1 MSPTPYG
8 DIIARAIGVGVEVA
22 LLVSGDGGASTPIA
36 ATLVTNPRTTS
47 STAYFLLPQ
56 NYPAQYVNGKP
67 LSEVTAKVV
76 KVDKSS
82 PTLDMS
88 IWSGGY
94 APYTLSVANGVM
106 TVTGNG
112 NSPY

>member
-1 MSPTPYG
+1 MSPTPSG

-36 ATLVTNPRTTS
+36 ATLVTNLTTTS

-56 NYPAQYVNGKP
+56 NYPAQCVDGKP

-82 PTLDMS
+82 PTFNMS
-88 IWSGGY
+88 MWSDGF
-94 APYTLSVANGVM
+94 APYTLSVTNGVM

-112 NSPY
+112 NSSY